1 MSAPEQ
7 KKDLT
12 IPGAILAGSAI
23 IGAGLFFGLRSRGS
37 EASVALPSP
46 IGAAGSTQASPSPQ
60 LAPGAPGAPGAA
72 APGQAVAPGEAAAP
86 AAPAGPTDELK
97 QKVIKQVTEAL
108 EGQRKDLVKECWAPA
123 AKANPE
129 PALARYS
136 FNVTFNAEGTEIARG
151 ISDVR
156 GFERPDVGQCLRQR
170 SLGLRIPPP
179 GVNVMVD
186 VPFTLP

>member
-23 IGAGLFFGLRSRGS
+23 IGTGLFLGLRSRAP
-37 EASVALPSP
+37 EAPVALPSP
-46 IGAAGSTQASPSPQ
+46 IGAAGPTQTSPSPQ
-60 LAPGAPGAPGAA
+60 LAPGAPGAA
-72 APGQAVAPGEAAAP
+72 APGQAEAPGQAAAL

-97 QKVIKQVTEAL
+97 QKVARHATEAL
-108 EGQRKDLVKECWAPA
+108 EAKRKDLVKECWAPA

-136 FNVTFNAEGTEIARG
+136 FNVTFDAEGTEIARG

-156 GFERPDVGQCLRQR
+156 GFERPDVGQCLRQQP
-170 SLGLRIPPP
+170 LGLRIPPP
-179 GVNVMVD
+179 GVSVMVD